1 MSTLNVLDADGRTV
15 DSVAEL
21 LKHVE
26 VEAGVLQVTTT
37 RHDRYL
43 VRVPDGGRYEV
54 APAAQDATR
63 VLNSDEPH

>member
-26 VEAGVLQVTTT
+26 VETGVL
-37 RHDRYL
+37 
-43 VRVPDGGRYEV
+43 
-54 APAAQDATR
+54 
-63 VLNSDEPH
+63 